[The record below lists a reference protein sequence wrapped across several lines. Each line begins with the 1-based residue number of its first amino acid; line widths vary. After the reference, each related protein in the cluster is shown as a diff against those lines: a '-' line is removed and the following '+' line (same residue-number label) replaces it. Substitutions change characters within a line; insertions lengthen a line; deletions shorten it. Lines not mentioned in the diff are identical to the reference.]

1 MAKKDKVRLSDQE
14 LNAQTKRLVEIR
26 PIANEY
32 GLLCRSIKEE
42 LLARGRDEHR
52 TPEGHTAKIART
64 KRYSW
69 VVEKL
74 KKALPGALFA
84 SLCPPKP
91 DAKKLNQR
99 IAACPEDKA
108 LAACRVE
115 DGEER
120 ELEVIAAEA
129 SVPAAG

>member
-1 MAKKDKVRLSDQE
+1 MSKKEKVRLSDQE
-14 LNAQTKRLVEIR
+14 LNAQVARLVEIR
-26 PIANEY
+26 PVANEY
-32 GLLCRSIKEE
+32 GVLCRSIKEE
-42 LLARGRDEHR
+42 LLARARDSHR
-52 TPEGHTAKIART
+52 TPHGHTAQIART

-74 KKALPGALFA
+74 KKALPTALFA
-84 SLCPPKP
+84 TLCPPKP

-99 IAACPEDKA
+99 MAACPEDKA

-129 SVPAAG
+129 SSQAAG

>member
-1 MAKKDKVRLSDQE
+1 MAKKDKVRLNDHE

-26 PIANEY
+26 PVANEY
-32 GLLCRSIKEE
+32 NGLCKSIKEE
-42 LLARGRDEHR
+42 LLARGSNEHR
-52 TPEGHTAKIART
+52 TPDGHTAKIART

-74 KKALPGALFA
+74 KKALPAALFA
-84 SLCPPKP
+84 TLCPPKP

-99 IAACPEDKA
+99 MTACPEDKA

-129 SVPAAG
+129 SSQAAG